1 MHPILPHL
9 ITECLTDLNE
19 KPVITW
25 PKIEKKYLDEDTV
38 KIVIQFNGRKRG
50 IIECKKNILEEEVIL
65 SVKNKIE
72 FNKYFENKEILKNI
86 YVKNKII
93 NFIIK

>member
-1 MHPILPHL
+1 MQPILPHL
-9 ITECLTDLNE
+9 VTECLTDLNE
-19 KPVITW
+19 KTIITW
-25 PKIEKKYLDEDTV
+25 PEIEKKYLNEDTV
-38 KIVIQFNGRKRG
+38 KIVIQINGRKRG
-50 IIECKKNILEEEVIL
+50 IIECKKDILEEEVIL
-65 SVKNKIE
+65 SIKNKIE

>member
-1 MHPILPHL
+1 
-9 ITECLTDLNE
+9 
-19 KPVITW
+19 
-25 PKIEKKYLDEDTV
+25 
-38 KIVIQFNGRKRG
+38 
-50 IIECKKNILEEEVIL
+50 L

-86 YVKNKII
+86 YVKNRII